1 MRLCIYGGQYGSE
14 GKGSV
19 AEYIARNGA
28 RTFKKQDDKEKMAKL
43 VAIGENSP
51 NSGHTCSLGKT
62 RNMPAVSYFADQVIL
77 GPDSAVSLG
86 VLLGDLANIKAAVG
100 KTPRI
105 YIHEHAAFVCPEHE
119 KEERTYGLVE
129 RISSTGS
136 GSGASRA
143 FHKYY
148 MRELDAVIRTRSI
161 TGLTDQGY
169 EVVVVNR
176 YQYQELI
183 RSIIT
188 EEYDCLMECSQGT
201 LLDTNWGI
209 YPYVTSK
216 STLPRVAVE
225 RNALGPLGFNYVG
238 VYRTYPI
245 RTGGPSGPTGAA
257 ETTFAKI
264 GVKDEIATVTKRV
277 RRVFEFSRDDFEL
290 SINLTRPWVVA
301 FTHLDYIGVKPDNLL
316 GFMRWYIDAM
326 GGPGSLLHYRVEG
339 LLLSDET
346 GKFANHQQQEL

>member
-19 AEYIARNGA
+19 AEYIARNGK
-28 RTFKKQDDKEKMAKL
+28 RTFHDNHGKQVQAKL

-62 RNMPAVSYFADQVIL
+62 RSLPAVSYFADQVIL
-77 GPDSAVSLG
+77 GPDSAIELG
-86 VLLGDLANIKAAVG
+86 VLLGDLANIKTAVG
-100 KTPRI
+100 KAPRV
-105 YIHEHAAFVCPEHE
+105 YIHEHAAFVCPTHGQEEH
-119 KEERTYGLVE
+119 THSLVE

-143 FHKYY
+143 LHKYY
-148 MRELDAVIRTRSI
+148 LRELDAVIRTRSMEA
-161 TGLTDQGY
+161 LTSQGY
-169 EVVVVNR
+169 EVIVVNR
-176 YQYQELI
+176 FQYQQLI
-183 RSIIT
+183 RSIII
-188 EEYDCLMECSQGT
+188 EEHDCLMECSQGT

-225 RNALGPLGFNYVG
+225 RNALAMLGFNYVG

-264 GVKDEIATVTKRV
+264 GVPDEVATVTKRV

-290 SINLTRPWVVA
+290 SINLNRPWVVA
-301 FTHLDYIGVKPDNLL
+301 FTHLDYIKVDPEDLS
-316 GFMRWYIDAM
+316 GFMKWYQGVTGGGID
-326 GGPGSLLHYRVEG
+326 YNVEG
-339 LLLSDET
+339 LLLSNKT
-346 GKFANHQQQEL
+346 GIFTNHQQQTL